1 MKIPEYFEFYSPVK
15 ILSGVNALD
24 NLPGEIKFLK
34 TSKPLLITDKGVI
47 KAGIFKHV
55 EDVLREHN
63 IDFIVFD
70 NVPPDSDLN
79 VVKQI
84 AKIYTE
90 NNRDIIVAVGGGS
103 VIDTAKG
110 VNILVSL
117 QIEDL
122 KEVMSANVIREP
134 LRPLIVIP
142 TTAGTGSEATC
153 VAVIKDR
160 ERDIKMLFVS
170 QHLIPNVAI
179 LDVKM
184 TATLPPFLTAATAM
198 DALTHS
204 IEAYISL
211 QKNPV
216 SDVFAWLSIKIIS
229 ENLLKVLDNP
239 KDSKGRLALANAS
252 LFAGIAFSNSMV
264 GLVHSLGH
272 SAGAVWNIHH
282 GVTMN
287 IFLPWV
293 LEYNFDKI
301 SDELAE
307 LLLPF
312 AGEEEYLST
321 PKLERGQKFIQKIR
335 ELQRV
340 LEEKTGLPS
349 RLGAAGARKEDFQ
362 RVVELTLSDGSL
374 SFNVKDAGEKEI
386 LEILEKSY

>member
-1 MKIPEYFEFYSPVK
+1 MKIPQYFEFFSPVK
-15 ILSGVNALD
+15 ILSGENALD
-24 NLPGEIKFLK
+24 NLPGEMKFLK

-47 KAGIFKHV
+47 KAGILKPV
-55 EDVLREHN
+55 EEVLKEN
-63 IDFIVFD
+63 QINFILFD
-70 NVPPDSDLN
+70 EVPPDSDLN
-79 VVKQI
+79 VVKRI
-84 AKIYTE
+84 AKIYLE
-90 NNRDIIVAVGGGS
+90 NDRDVIIAVGGGS

-110 VNILVSL
+110 TNILVSL
-117 QIEDL
+117 RVNDL
-122 KEVMSANVIREP
+122 REVMGANVIREP

-184 TATLPPFLTAATAM
+184 TKTLPPFLTAATAM

-204 IEAYISL
+204 IEAYTSI

-216 SDVFAWLSIKIIS
+216 SDVFAWLSIKLIS

-239 KDSKGRLALANAS
+239 NDSKGRLALANAS

-293 LEYNFDKI
+293 LEYNFEKI
-301 SDELAE
+301 SEELAE
-307 LLLPF
+307 LLLPL
-312 AGEEEYLST
+312 AGEREYLET
-321 PKLERGQKFIQKIR
+321 PERDRAKRFVVKIR
-335 ELQRV
+335 ELQKI
-340 LEEKTGLPS
+340 LEEKTGIPNTLS
-349 RLGAAGARKEDFQ
+349 KAGAKREDFP
-362 RVVELTLSDGSL
+362 RVLELTLRDGSL
-374 SFNVKDAGEKEI
+374 SFNVKDASEKEI
-386 LEILEKSY
+386 MEILEKAF

>member
-55 EDVLREHN
+55 EEVLREHN

-349 RLGAAGARKEDFQ
+349 RLGAAGARREDFQ

>member
-55 EDVLREHN
+55 EEVLREHN

-122 KEVMSANVIREP
+122 KEVMGANVIREP

-349 RLGAAGARKEDFQ
+349 RLGAAGARREDFQ

>member
-55 EDVLREHN
+55 EEVLREHN

-110 VNILVSL
+110 VNILISL

-122 KEVMSANVIREP
+122 KVVMGANVIREP

-349 RLGAAGARKEDFQ
+349 RLGAAGARREDFQ

>member
-55 EDVLREHN
+55 EEVLREHN

-110 VNILVSL
+110 VNILISL

-122 KEVMSANVIREP
+122 KEVMGANVIREP

-349 RLGAAGARKEDFQ
+349 RLGAAGARREDFQ